1 VNHQRST
8 EKTAPNRPE
17 SNLSTS
23 PGYRSSNGTLTSAK
37 TMILRTAFLIS
48 VSVALLSFPS
58 MLPAQGL
65 ELSGGYAHSTGDFGL
80 DGFQAGGAW
89 FFTQKIAI
97 AADYDGLWDTSRIGA
112 FDLTTVGAISAKNHL
127 QNFMFGPRVFLRTRQ
142 VKQYA
147 IIPFGEVQLGLSHLN
162 STIQEGPAKPLSA
175 ADTAFSWLL
184 GAGAD
189 YSLSPHWTARLQLG
203 LLRTHLNDQ
212 GQSRLRVGIGI
223 NYTFGS
229 RGESR

>member
-1 VNHQRST
+1 MTYQQST
-8 EKTAPNRPE
+8 DETVPNRLE
-17 SNLSTS
+17 SNFS
-23 PGYRSSNGTLTSAK
+23 PAPEYRSCNGTLSAARNL
-37 TMILRTAFLIS
+37 ILRICFLLS
-48 VSVALLSFPS
+48 VSLLALLLFPS

-89 FFTQKIAI
+89 FFTRKVAI
-97 AADYDGLWDTSRIGA
+97 TAEYDSLWDTSRIGT

-127 QNFMFGPRVFLRTRQ
+127 QNFMFGPRVFLRTRE
-142 VKQYA
+142 VKKYP

-162 STIQEGPAKPLSA
+162 STIQEGTAKPLSA

-223 NYTFGS
+223 NYTFGT
-229 RGESR
+229 RR